1 MFEDMTF
8 ENIMEAMM
16 EEMPDDIDTS
26 EGSVIPFVVCRT
38 GITHLHWSFF
48 QKHIQP

>member
-26 EGSVIPFVVCRT
+26 EEAFCIMPVRNRRFS
-38 GITHLHWSFF
+38 WK
-48 QKHIQP
+48 KHICLWPG

>member
-26 EGSVIPFVVCRT
+26 EGRV
-38 GITHLHWSFF
+38 
-48 QKHIQP
+48 

>member
-16 EEMPDDIDTS
+16 KEMPDDIDTS
-26 EGSVIPFVVCRT
+26 EGSIPGTSV
-38 GITHLHWSFF
+38 
-48 QKHIQP
+48 